1 MKADATNQNR
11 HAIIL
16 AGGDGTR
23 LSEITRRISGD
34 STPKQFCPVI
44 GNTSLLEQTRLR
56 AALVVDKNRIL
67 TVLNHAH
74 ERHYRDLVNEILP
87 ENLVIQPGNRG
98 TAPAILYALMR
109 LSEVARDAYVAVFPS
124 DHFVSDD
131 HEFMHHVD
139 SATRS
144 SRGRR

>member
-56 AALVVDKNRIL
+56 AALVVDKKSDSHRAQPRAR
-67 TVLNHAH
+67 TP
-74 ERHYRDLVNEILP
+74 LP
-87 ENLVIQPGNRG
+87 RFGQ
-98 TAPAILYALMR
+98 
-109 LSEVARDAYVAVFPS
+109 
-124 DHFVSDD
+124 
-131 HEFMHHVD
+131 
-139 SATRS
+139 
-144 SRGRR
+144 

>member
-87 ENLVIQPGNRG
+87 ENLVIQPANRG
-98 TAPAILYALMR
+98 TAPSCMR
-109 LSEVARDAYVAVFPS
+109 LCDCP
-124 DHFVSDD
+124 
-131 HEFMHHVD
+131 
-139 SATRS
+139 RS
-144 SRGRR
+144 LAMRMWRCFRRITS

>member
-1 MKADATNQNR
+1 MKAYVTNQTR

-56 AALVVDKNRIL
+56 VSLAVDKNRIF
-67 TVLNHAH
+67 TVLNRAH
-74 ERHYRDLVNEILP
+74 ERHYRYFA
-87 ENLVIQPGNRG
+87 RG
-98 TAPAILYALMR
+98 DI
-109 LSEVARDAYVAVFPS
+109 EPS
-124 DHFVSDD
+124 DPARVPRNGPCNPICT
-131 HEFMHHVD
+131 
-139 SATRS
+139 SAIVQKLPRCM
-144 SRGRR
+144 RGVEAHTV